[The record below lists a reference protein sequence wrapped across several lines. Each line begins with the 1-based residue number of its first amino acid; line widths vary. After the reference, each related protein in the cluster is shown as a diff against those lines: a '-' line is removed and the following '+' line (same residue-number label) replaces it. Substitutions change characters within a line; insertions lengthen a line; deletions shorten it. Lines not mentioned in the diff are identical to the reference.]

1 VDNEINK
8 AFQKEQALMNLRK
21 KKVLALV
28 PFNLDGYLFAG
39 WENGKASQVRA
50 RVAADFRGW
59 NENHAKCEE
68 QIERVVRALR
78 ADEHGREQPP
88 ESKL

>member
-1 VDNEINK
+1 VDNEIDK
-8 AFQKEQALMNLRK
+8 AFQKEQTLMNQRK

-28 PFNLDGYLFAG
+28 PLNLDGYLFDG

-59 NENHAKCEE
+59 AESHAKCEE

-78 ADEHGREQPP
+78 ADEHTRARPP
-88 ESKL
+88 KSKL